1 MRCVRP
7 GCSGTY
13 GAEGYCDECG
23 RRAPAG
29 AGPAQSKPVS
39 TVSPA
44 SVATSPGSVPTA
56 TGRGSTRSSGRSRGA
71 SRGGLG
77 AGLIE
82 LPRVPLRDPAT
93 AVMRE
98 PKVSEPRR
106 FCSKCEEPVGRGRDG
121 KPGRSEGFCPNCGT
135 PFSFVPRLSQ
145 GDLVND
151 RYEVLGALAYGGL
164 GWIYLA
170 RDGNLADS
178 ATERWV
184 VLKGLINTADAD
196 AMAAAVT
203 ERRYLVEIDHPSIVK
218 IHDFVQHPDPKTGVP
233 VGYIV
238 MEYVGGQSL
247 RDMLMARRAEGQR
260 VLPLA
265 EVLAYGAEV
274 LPALGYLH
282 GRDLLY
288 CDFKPDN
295 VIHAEEQLKLI
306 DLGAVRRADD
316 DVSAVYGTPGYQA
329 PEVAEVGP
337 SVAADI
343 YTVGRS
349 LAVLSFEFRGFSTT
363 YAGKLP
369 DRADVPLLQQEES
382 YHRLLLR
389 STHLDPA
396 RRFQTAA
403 DMSEQLVGVLREV
416 ISAVDGLPRPVV
428 SRQFTPERRAF
439 GTAAGEVTPDAVPA
453 DLLPSGVAGALP
465 LPQVDVL
472 DPGAGFLATLS
483 STEPAELVR
492 QLESPPVQ
500 STEVALRLVRARIE
514 AGDLDGATNGLDVL
528 SVTDPLDWR
537 IDWYRG
543 IAAMAAGKAGEARVA
558 FDAVYSDLP
567 GEPAARLAL
576 AAAMECTGDKEAAQR
591 LYDRVWRVD
600 RGFISAAFGLARI
613 LLGAGDRSGALAVLD
628 QVPDSSSHHVT
639 AQVAAVRASLHAGGP
654 LAHADDLLRAS
665 GRLERLGL
673 DVERQARL
681 TVEMLEAALAWLT
694 AANLPAH
701 RLPAGAR
708 VLGHELSERGLRF
721 GLERAYRT
729 MAQIARDPD
738 TKIALVDRANAVRPR
753 TLV

>member
-29 AGPAQSKPVS
+29 AVPAQPKAPS
-39 TVSPA
+39 TVSPV
-44 SVATSPGSVPTA
+44 SVATSAGSVPTT
-56 TGRGSTRSSGRSRGA
+56 TGRGSTRGSGRSRGA

-93 AVMRE
+93 AVMRD
-98 PKVSEPRR
+98 PKVSESRR

-170 RDGNLADS
+170 RDRNLADS

-247 RDMLMARRAEGQR
+247 RDLLMARRAEGQR

-274 LPALGYLH
+274 LPAFGYLH
-282 GRDLLY
+282 GRDLIY

-329 PEVAEVGP
+329 PEVEQVGP
-337 SVAADI
+337 SVAGDI

-363 YAGKLP
+363 YAKKLP
-369 DRADVPLLQQEES
+369 DRADVPLFQQEES

-389 STHLDPA
+389 ATHIDPA

-403 DMSEQLVGVLREV
+403 DMSEQLLGVLREV
-416 ISAVDGLPRPVV
+416 LSAADGLPRSVV

-439 GTAAGEVTPDAVPA
+439 GTAAGEVTPESVPA
-453 DLLPSGVAGALP
+453 DLLPSGVAAALP

-483 STEPAELVR
+483 STDPAELVR

-514 AGDLDGATNGLDVL
+514 AGDLDGAVNGLDVL
-528 SVTDPLDWR
+528 SVTDPFDWR

-558 FDAVYSDLP
+558 FDAVYGDLP

-576 AAAMECTGDKEAAQR
+576 AAAVECTGDKEAAQR
-591 LYDRVWRVD
+591 LYDRVWRMD

-613 LLGAGDRSGALAVLD
+613 MLAAGDRSGALAVLD

-701 RLPAGAR
+701 RLPAGAK